1 MKELKMAISSFFI
14 SLISIGVS
22 GQSDSTVEPKE
33 IIYNCE
39 IQSLTGSDIRLAD
52 FKGKKILFVNVA
64 SKCGFTPQYEELQK
78 LSEQY
83 KDKLV
88 IIGLPC
94 NQFGAQESGTPE
106 EITTF
111 CQVNYG
117 VTFLITEK
125 IKVKGDEQHDIYKW
139 LTSEEKNGK
148 MDSKV
153 KWNFQKYLVDEK
165 GRLINVFFS
174 QTKPLSSKITSL
186 L

>member
-14 SLISIGVS
+14 SLISIGAS
-22 GQSDSTVEPKE
+22 GQSNSTVEPKE
-33 IIYNCE
+33 IIYNYE
-39 IQSLTGSDIRLAD
+39 IKSLTGKDINLAD

-165 GRLINVFFS
+165 GRLINVFYS